1 MIPNPDFK
9 GVWAPRQIPNPAYF
23 RDGAPAK
30 SIAPIGALAVE
41 VWTTNAGINYDNFLI
56 TDSKD
61 EAMQRAAD
69 TFSAKSTAEQLAEE
83 AEHKEARERSR
94 AAKLEEGGIRN
105 VLEVYVAY
113 LFDYI
118 AENTH
123 LALGGAAAIIIA
135 IIFLIVQASREPRA
149 PSSTA
154 GADAEETIA
163 DTAEPVEQQSSD
175 EKEEVKEETTV
186 KSRRGRSRK
195 EES

>member
-61 EAMQRAAD
+61 EAMQLAAE

-83 AEHKEARERSR
+83 AEHREARERSR
-94 AAKLEEGGIRN
+94 EAKLQEGGLRN
-105 VLEVYVAY
+105 VMEVYVAY
-113 LFDYI
+113 IFDYI
-118 AENTH
+118 SENTH

-135 IIFLIVQASREPRA
+135 IIFLIVQASREPH
-149 PSSTA
+149 
-154 GADAEETIA
+154 
-163 DTAEPVEQQSSD
+163 
-175 EKEEVKEETTV
+175 
-186 KSRRGRSRK
+186 
-195 EES
+195 